1 MSSDFNNY
9 NIKFIFRNLYNYH
22 TLYDQINYFN
32 LKNATRKWNKKSST
46 EM

>member
-9 NIKFIFRNLYNYH
+9 NIKFIFRILYNYH
-22 TLYDQINYFN
+22 TLYNKIIIFN
-32 LKNATRKWNKKSST
+32 LKNVTRKWNTKSSI